1 MSMIHFET
9 DVVQIPVWVSD
20 LGSFRRWMD
29 SDEAPEKA
37 TVSYLAGE
45 VRIDMSKE
53 QLYSHNRVKTEFA
66 RVLATLALHDDLGEF
81 FGDGVF
87 LANGEADLS
96 AKPDGT
102 FVAHESFDSNRIQL
116 IEGSQDGFVELDG
129 TPDMVLE
136 VLSDS
141 SVGKDTELLRDL
153 YWQAGIAEYWL
164 VDARRDRCE
173 FDILRHTSRGYST
186 VRKSAGWIKSAVFGK
201 AFRLTRKTNRR
212 GHPEF
217 KLEVQ

>member
-1 MSMIHFET
+1 MSTIHFET
-9 DVVQIPVWVSD
+9 DVVQIPLWVSN
-20 LGSFRRWMD
+20 LASFRRWMD
-29 SDEAPEKA
+29 SDDSPEKA
-37 TVSYLAGE
+37 TVTYLAGE
-45 VRIDMSKE
+45 VRVDMSKE

-66 RVLATLALHDDLGEF
+66 RVLATLASQNDIGEY

-87 LANGEADLS
+87 LTNVEADLS
-96 AKPDGT
+96 SKPDGT
-102 FVAHESFDSNRIQL
+102 FVSHEAFDSSRIQL
-116 IEGSQDGFVELDG
+116 IEGSQDGFVELEG

-141 SVGKDTELLRDL
+141 SVSKDRESLRDL

-173 FDILRHTSRGYST
+173 FDILRLASRGYST
-186 VRKSAGWIKSAVFGK
+186 VRKSAGWMKSAVYGCS
-201 AFRLTRKTNRR
+201 FRLTRKTNRR

-217 KLEVQ
+217 KLEVE